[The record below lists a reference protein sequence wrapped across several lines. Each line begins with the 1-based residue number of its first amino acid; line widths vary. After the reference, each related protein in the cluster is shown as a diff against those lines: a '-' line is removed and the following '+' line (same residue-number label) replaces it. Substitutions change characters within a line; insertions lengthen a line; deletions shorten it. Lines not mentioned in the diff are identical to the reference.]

1 MSETPPE
8 RHAETSLLRPAAVE
22 AAITPPIHP
31 ASTFS
36 ARDAAELREL
46 ATRPPRAPLLHAGT
60 ATRRTEQ
67 AEAIVAE
74 LEGAGAARVFSS
86 GMAANSTA
94 VLAFC
99 APGDHV
105 VAQNVHYAGTLSL
118 LQKLAPRMGIDVTFA
133 DQADTAALNDAIG
146 PRTALVVLETPSNPM
161 LAITDLRAVSDA
173 AHAAGARVLVDNTL
187 ASPINQRPLSLGA
200 DLVVHSATKYLG
212 GHSDLTAG
220 VVCGPATS
228 CARSGTCRS
237 TLGGVLSAFDAW
249 LLQRGLRTLAVR
261 VARQNATAQALA
273 ELLEGHPAVRA
284 VHYPGSRSHPQHA
297 LARAQMDGFGGL
309 LSFELGGGVAA
320 ASALAERLELFDLAP
335 SLGGVHSLIVPPA
348 AMLAGVL
355 DEEALEAGGAAPGL
369 LRIAVGLEH
378 PTTSPRTCARR
389 STPRPPEPPASVSV
403 SVSHVG
409 CPCPRDE
416 LVGVGELLGD
426 TACAMM
432 LLLLDDGGVL
442 ASTPRRA

>member
-1 MSETPPE
+1 MSETPRE
-8 RHAETSLLRPAAVE
+8 RHVETSLLRPAAVDG
-22 AAITPPIHP
+22 AITPPIHP
-31 ASTFS
+31 ASTFA

-46 ATRPPRAPLLHAGT
+46 ATRPRERRFY
-60 ATRRTEQ
+60 TRYGNPTHEH

-74 LEGAGAARVFSS
+74 LEGAGTARVFSS
-86 GMAANSTA
+86 GMAAISTT
-94 VLAFC
+94 VLALC

-133 DQADTAALNDAIG
+133 DQADTAALTGAIG
-146 PRTALVVLETPSNPM
+146 ARTALVVLETPSNPM
-161 LAITDLRAVSDA
+161 LAITDLRAVSEA

-187 ASPINQRPLSLGA
+187 ASPINQRPLAFGA

-220 VVCGPATS
+220 VVCGPPDELGEIWDLS
-228 CARSGTCRS
+228 L

-284 VHYPGSRSHPQHA
+284 VHYPGLRSHPQHA
-297 LARAQMDGFGGL
+297 LAAAQMDGFGGL

-355 DEEALEAGGAAPGL
+355 DEQALEAGGAAPGL

-378 PTTSPRTCARR
+378 PDDLAADLRA
-389 STPRPPEPPASVSV
+389 A
-403 SVSHVG
+403 
-409 CPCPRDE
+409 
-416 LVGVGELLGD
+416 
-426 TACAMM
+426 
-432 LLLLDDGGVL
+432 LD
-442 ASTPRRA
+442 AAAA